1 MKGYNKL
8 IEVHVYISL
17 VQMKSDRIFFVCVWV
32 RACVRVCARGKQQR
46 QARRMEVSTI
56 NGEGG
61 EGGRVRGGMTRH
73 LKSKKHN
80 DPCVAC
86 TSVLSTLSILP
97 PPSIL
102 SRSEVAPTQRPACPR
117 FTSCGL
123 FAGCGSLVSLRL
135 ATTVGRW
142 ESDRPWLSGCPDL
155 HKVTQEDNQHGGIA
169 RCCRSP
175 RFVNASFPCPSH
187 LSSSFTSLCRDSFSK
202 IYFVPP
208 KLYL

>member
-1 MKGYNKL
+1 M
-8 IEVHVYISL
+8 
-17 VQMKSDRIFFVCVWV
+17 
-32 RACVRVCARGKQQR
+32 
-46 QARRMEVSTI
+46 

-102 SRSEVAPTQRPACPR
+102 SRCEVAPTQRPACPR

-123 FAGCGSLVSLRL
+123 FAGSGSLVSLRL

-155 HKVTQEDNQHGGIA
+155 HKVPQEDNQHGGIA

-175 RFVNASFPCPSH
+175 RFVNSPVPFPSH

-208 KLYL
+208 KLYLLIFIVPLSPESAFFLNIC